1 MGAAAV
7 TCTWEPDACTAAAG
21 TATLATIDPPALS
34 ATIVEIMMFR
44 PMRMTPPWLLPRS
57 AARCMAPAARTA
69 HLNNVGLLPIC
80 GNSAQLRYFV
90 VYRFHQILMIAMK
103 IIPGWGWIT
112 SLEDV
117 LKDSLQSAL
126 HSARAAWINTSRR
139 NTVSHAE
146 LASE

>member
-1 MGAAAV
+1 MLARGSR
-7 TCTWEPDACTAAAG
+7 D
-21 TATLATIDPPALS
+21 TATLASADPDTPH
-34 ATIVEIMMFR
+34 TTTMEMMMFR
-44 PMRMTPPWLLPRS
+44 PVRMTPPWLLPRS
-57 AARCMAPAARTA
+57 ACRCAAPAARAA